1 MTSQTRTLPRD
12 IVSAIVS
19 EAALTDAAKVQTLA
33 TAIAFEDDGPL
44 AQRLMSVPMPETD
57 PCSWSEIQAG
67 VAQRRALLQ
76 GTEEWRAA
84 ERLLA
89 EGRPA

>member
-1 MTSQTRTLPRD
+1 MTSQTRTLPPD

-19 EAALTDAAKVQTLA
+19 EAALSDDAKVQTLA

-44 AQRLMSVPMPETD
+44 AQRLMSVPMPENDLCT
-57 PCSWSEIQAG
+57 WSEIQAG

-76 GTEEWRAA
+76 GTEEWHAA

-89 EGRPA
+89 EARPA